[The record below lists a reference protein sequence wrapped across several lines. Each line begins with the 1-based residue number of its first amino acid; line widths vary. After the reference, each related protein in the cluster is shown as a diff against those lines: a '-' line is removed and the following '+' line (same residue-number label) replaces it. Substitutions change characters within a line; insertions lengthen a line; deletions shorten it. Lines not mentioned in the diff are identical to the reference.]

1 MDNYKRYYEQKYGK
15 QTKKD
20 NNNRHTKTPK
30 PKSLSLGAKIL
41 ITLLFTPLL
50 FQLFLVITNVYL
62 ENNLERNIQ
71 TGLTLAAIVGVI
83 VEHRVNS
90 REK

>member
-15 QTKKD
+15 QT
-20 NNNRHTKTPK
+20 PK
-30 PKSLSLGAKIL
+30 RKPLWAKIL
-41 ITLLFTPLL
+41 IALVFTPLL

-62 ENNLERNIQ
+62 ENNLERNLQ
-71 TGLTLAAIVGVI
+71 TCLTLAAIVGVI
-83 VEHRVNS
+83 VEHRGNK

>member
-1 MDNYKRYYEQKYGK
+1 M
-15 QTKKD
+15 
-20 NNNRHTKTPK
+20 KTPK
-30 PKSLSLGAKIL
+30 RKPLWVKIL
-41 ITLLFTPLL
+41 IAWIFTPLL

-71 TGLTLAAIVGVI
+71 TCLTLAAITGVI
-83 VEHRVNS
+83 VEHRVNK